1 VSKICVTGG
10 AGFIGS
16 HIVDMFLGQGHEVF
30 VIDDLSTGLKENL
43 SSKAVFFE
51 SDICSAEAAEII
63 AEQQPEIIVHTAAQ
77 MSVRVSMDNPMLDSQ
92 INVLGMANLLS
103 AAAKLPISPRIVFL
117 STGGA
122 IYGEQELFPAPE
134 SHTILP
140 TSLYGVNKFVGE
152 RYLDF
157 WHRSYGV
164 SYAALRLGNVYGP
177 RQNPHGEAGVVAIF
191 YQHLLEN
198 KVPTIFGS
206 GEQTRDFVFVADVV
220 EAVRLA
226 SKSDLCGS
234 FNVGTGVET
243 SVNLLFETICCTLD
257 RQLTPGYAE
266 ARAGEQLRSSIDPAA
281 IKQALGWEPAHSL
294 QEGLDQTA
302 SWFRLKG
309 KPVK

>member
-1 VSKICVTGG
+1 MSKVCVTGG

-16 HIVDMFLGQGHEVF
+16 HIVDMFLEQGHDVF
-30 VIDDLSTGLKENL
+30 VIDDLSTGRRENL

-51 SDICSAEAAEII
+51 YDICSAEAVEII
-63 AEQQPEIIVHTAAQ
+63 SDQQPDIVVHAAAQ
-77 MSVRVSMDNPMLDSQ
+77 MSVRVSMDNPILDSQ

-103 AAAKLPISPRIVFL
+103 AAVKLPTSPRIVFL

-122 IYGEQELFPAPE
+122 IYGEQEVFPASE

-157 WHRSYGV
+157 WNRSYGI

-191 YQHLLEN
+191 YQHLLEDM
-198 KVPTIFGS
+198 VPTIYGS
-206 GEQTRDFVFVADVV
+206 GDQTRDFVFVADVV

-243 SVNLLFETICCTLD
+243 SVNTLFESICSTLD
-257 RQLTPGYAE
+257 RQLTPEYAE

-281 IKQALGWEPAHSL
+281 IKQALGWQPSNSL
-294 QEGLDQTA
+294 REGLDQTA

-309 KPVK
+309 KPGN